1 MSEAQRWFTG
11 PLPVQVETLQAASM
25 GAWDRYVDGHR
36 DGSFFHLAGW
46 REVLAAGVGF
56 NTHFLLARRGGLV
69 VGVLP
74 LARVRSWLFGDA
86 LVSLPFCV
94 HSGLLAD
101 DADAA
106 AALLGAACTLTRQL
120 GVDYL
125 ELRHTVA
132 QTNDWPAQG
141 AQWALFSRTLAGSD
155 EANLNAIPRKQRAVI
170 RKALSSDLRS
180 TADAD
185 PRHFLPLYATSV
197 RNLGTPVFPA
207 RYFAALWQT
216 FGARSRITTVWA
228 GDNALSSVWS
238 FVYKDAVLPYY
249 AGALP
254 AARPH
259 KAFDFMYWALM
270 CESVEAG
277 LQRFDFGR
285 SRVDS
290 GAYAFK
296 KNWGFTPAPVHYEYQ
311 LGRAQTVP
319 APRADSGVLALA
331 SRVWRHLPLPLAN
344 RLGPLVSPYLA

>member
-1 MSEAQRWFTG
+1 M
-11 PLPVQVETLQAASM
+11 
-25 GAWDRYVDGHR
+25 
-36 DGSFFHLAGW
+36 
-46 REVLAAGVGF
+46 
-56 NTHFLLARRGGLV
+56 
-69 VGVLP
+69 
-74 LARVRSWLFGDA
+74 
-86 LVSLPFCV
+86 
-94 HSGLLAD
+94 
-101 DADAA
+101 
-106 AALLGAACTLTRQL
+106 
-120 GVDYL
+120 
-125 ELRHTVA
+125 
-132 QTNDWPAQG
+132 
-141 AQWALFSRTLAGSD
+141 FSRTLAGSD

-254 AARPH
+254 AARAH

-270 CESVEAG
+270 CESAEAG

-331 SRVWRHLPLPLAN
+331 SRVQLKRNAVDKN
-344 RLGPLVSPYLA
+344 TFSPICNAIRTE